1 MPLQSRRGF
10 AAQAASSANLKP
22 GIYQT
27 ASRPS
32 RRIVLVSSDGEGS
45 EVNLIERIDEAR
57 ARWNVLDHPFY
68 LRWERG
74 DLTREDLAFYAGE
87 YRHAVVALADA
98 AAAGGDAEHA
108 AEEAA
113 HIQLWDDFAAAL
125 DAPLGREPNP
135 ETREC
140 ADSWR
145 AEDSLAARAV
155 LYAIES
161 SQPDVSRTKLTGLVD
176 HFGFAAGSKGTEYF
190 DLHAERDHEHAAASA
205 EVLSKAA
212 PEDADRLVAAAE
224 GALQGNWQ
232 LLDGVEARV

>member
-1 MPLQSRRGF
+1 M
-10 AAQAASSANLKP
+10 
-22 GIYQT
+22 
-27 ASRPS
+27 
-32 RRIVLVSSDGEGS
+32 
-45 EVNLIERIDEAR
+45 NLIERIDEAR

-98 AAAGGDAEHA
+98 AAVGGDAEHA

-125 DAPLGREPNP
+125 DAPLDREPSI

-140 ADSWR
+140 ATAWR

-155 LYAIES
+155 LYAVES
-161 SQPDVSRTKLTGLVD
+161 GQPDISRTKLTGLVD
-176 HFGFAAGSKGTEYF
+176 HYGFTADSKSTEYF
-190 DLHAERDHEHAAASA
+190 ELHSDRDHEHAAASA
-205 EVLSKAA
+205 EVLRKAA
-212 PEDADRLVAAAE
+212 PGDADRLVAAATA
-224 GALQGNWQ
+224 ALEGNWR
-232 LLDGVEARV
+232 LLDGVQSQT